1 MLEEEQQQEDEKA
14 AQLEALLEQFR
25 EPEEAPRKKNGA
37 IWLML
42 ALTAS
47 LGGCWLVMLAAKGSL
62 LTSKSTAMG
71 APAKPSKVKDRS
83 EFYAKLQVVDVE
95 EDYRERCKKGMRAQE
110 VRWILEDFTQAG
122 LSAADGLP
130 AEVREAAEVVS
141 QTSGWQE
148 WRDGDAGGPPA
159 LSDKAAE
166 VLKEKGLQLARRQ
179 QRWYADALADGLRLD
194 REQKKEAYQSGLKLV
209 EQLAVDFPQTAD
221 ALELAH
227 TGESPPQEDV
237 DPAKE
242 SSLLTPDLWLQDERS
257 EPSQKCGLRADQT
270 AVLSTE
276 QGDQEAAAPI
286 QEATG
291 VFPFIADQAKGI
303 PDGDVTGLVMSL
315 HPAQFRMLLLT
326 EPGMAATL
334 GSAFEGKDE

>member
-42 ALTAS
+42 ALIAS
-47 LGGCWLVMLAAKGSL
+47 LGGCWLAMLAAKGSL
-62 LTSKSTAMG
+62 QTAKTGLG
-71 APAKPSKVKDRS
+71 ATMKPGKVKDRN
-83 EFYAKLQVVDVE
+83 EFYAKLRVVDVE
-95 EDYRERCKKGMRAQE
+95 ADYRERCKKGMRAQE
-110 VRWILEDFTQAG
+110 VRWILEDFIQAG
-122 LSAADGLP
+122 LSEEAGGLP
-130 AEVREAAEVVS
+130 AEVKDAAEVVS
-141 QTSGWQE
+141 QTSGWKE
-148 WRDGDAGGPPA
+148 WQDGEAADPPE

-166 VLKEKGLQLARRQ
+166 VLKEKGLQLARSQ

-209 EQLAVDFPQTAD
+209 EKLSADFPQAED

-227 TGESPPQEDV
+227 TGESPAQEAA
-237 DPAKE
+237 DPAEE
-242 SSLLTPDLWLQDERS
+242 SSLLTPILWLQDERS
-257 EPSQKCGLRADQT
+257 EPSQKCELRADQS

-276 QGDQEAAAPI
+276 QGEQGAAEPI
-286 QEATG
+286 HEATG
-291 VFPFIADQAKGI
+291 VFPFTADQAKEI

-315 HPAQFRMLLLT
+315 HPAQLRMLLLT
-326 EPGMAATL
+326 EPGMATTL